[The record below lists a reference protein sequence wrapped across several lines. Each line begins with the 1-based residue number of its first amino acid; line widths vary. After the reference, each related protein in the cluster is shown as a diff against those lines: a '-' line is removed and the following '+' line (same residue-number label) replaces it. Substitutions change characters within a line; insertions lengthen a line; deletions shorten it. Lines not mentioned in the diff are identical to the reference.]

1 MYSCQMSTSTQFY
14 YPVYLCTLLFVPLC
28 LTYLFGRKKKWSKGK
43 IFCVN
48 SKYINCLHG
57 QYPFDINASVIG
69 LTKDWSDDQLCPV
82 FSGFG
87 TKKEK

>member
-1 MYSCQMSTSTQFY
+1 MSDDRV
-14 YPVYLCTLLFVPLC
+14 PVLSFIIQYTFVPFCSHLDIIYVIS
-28 LTYLFGRKKKWSKGK
+28 LGEKKWSKGK

-57 QYPFDINASVIG
+57 QYPFDNASVIG

>member
-1 MYSCQMSTSTQFY
+1 MSDEYQYSVLLSSVPL
-14 YPVYLCTLLFVPLC
+14 YPSVCTLMFNLSLWE
-28 LTYLFGRKKKWSKGK
+28 KKKWSKGK